1 MTDRSESGQSSE
13 SPSERTRW
21 LSPAS
26 GPAPPLRFGEPAG
39 RWVLLA
45 TVLGSS
51 MAMLDGTV
59 VNLALPRI
67 ADDLDASFGGLQWI
81 LNGYTLALAA
91 LILVGGGLG
100 DRFGRRRIFIIGAIA
115 FTAASVLCAVAVNV
129 PMLIAARVAQGVGAA
144 LLTPGSLAII
154 EASFAQ
160 EDRGRAIGAWS
171 GLGGVATAI
180 GPFLG
185 GWLVDA
191 ASWRYIFLL
200 NVPLG
205 IAVVVVALRHVPES
219 RDPNAT
225 GGIDVLGAAL
235 GALALA
241 GLTLGLSERSWPL
254 AAGGGV
260 LLVAFVLVE
269 RWKAHPLVPMSLFSS
284 RTFSGTNAVT
294 LLLYGALGVV
304 FFLLGLV
311 LQGPLGYTP
320 LQAGAATMPITLAML
335 LLSSRAGALAGRIGP
350 RIPMTVGPL
359 LVAVG
364 VLLLSRIDAA
374 STYVTDVLP
383 GIVVFGLGLALTVAP
398 LTATALGSVDVE
410 HAGVASGV
418 NNAVARTGQLL
429 AVAAV
434 PLVAGFAPGA
444 AVAAEDLLDGFRIVM
459 QAAAATAVL
468 ASLIALA
475 TVRRTAPPA
484 AEPAPWH
491 CAAGGP
497 PAVPEPSVAART

>member
-1 MTDRSESGQSSE
+1 MTG
-13 SPSERTRW
+13 
-21 LSPAS
+21 
-26 GPAPPLRFGEPAG
+26 LRVGEARG

-67 ADDLDASFGGLQWI
+67 GADLDASFGGLQWI
-81 LNGYTLALAA
+81 LNGYTLSLAG
-91 LILVGGGLG
+91 LILLGGGLG
-100 DRFGRRRIFIIGAIA
+100 DRFGRRRVFVAGASA
-115 FTAASVLCAVAVNV
+115 FTTASLLCAVSIDV
-129 PMLIAARVAQGVGAA
+129 PMLVTARVLQGVAAA

-154 EASFAQ
+154 EASFDL
-160 EDRGRAIGAWS
+160 EDRGRAIGTWS

-180 GPFLG
+180 GPFVG

-200 NVPLG
+200 NLPLG
-205 IAVVVVALRHVPES
+205 IAVVTVASRHVPET
-219 RDPNAT
+219 RNPNAT
-225 GGIDVLGAAL
+225 GRIDLPGAAL

-241 GLTLGLSERSWPL
+241 GLTLGLSEASWAL
-254 AAGGGV
+254 AAVGGA
-260 LLVAFVLVE
+260 LLVAFVVVE
-269 RWKAHPLVPMSLFSS
+269 RRTAQPLVPISLFAS
-284 RTFSGTNAVT
+284 RTFSGTNVVT
-294 LLLYGALGVV
+294 LLLYGTLGVV

-320 LQAGAATMPITLAML
+320 LQAGAATLPITLAML
-335 LLSSRAGALAGRIGP
+335 LLSSRAGALASRIGP

-359 LVAVG
+359 LVALAM
-364 VLLLSRIDAA
+364 LLLTRIEPD
-374 STYVTDVLP
+374 SSYWTVVLP

-398 LTATALGSVDVE
+398 LTATALGAVDDE

-434 PLVAGFAPGA
+434 PVVAGFAPGV
-444 AVAAEDLLDGFRIVM
+444 AVSVDDLLAGFHQVM
-459 QAAAATAVL
+459 RAAAATTVVAAAVAFL
-468 ASLIALA
+468 
-475 TVRRTAPPA
+475 TVRRPRA
-484 AEPAPWH
+484 ALDHASPWH

-497 PAVPEPSVAART
+497 PPVADPVSAAT

>member
-1 MTDRSESGQSSE
+1 MSD
-13 SPSERTRW
+13 
-21 LSPAS
+21 A
-26 GPAPPLRFGEPAG
+26 LRVGEARG

-45 TVLGSS
+45 TILGSS
-51 MAMLDGTV
+51 MALLDGTV

-67 ADDLDASFGGLQWI
+67 GEDLDASFGGLQWI

-91 LILVGGGLG
+91 LILLGGGLG
-100 DRFGRRRIFIIGAIA
+100 DRFGRRRMFVIGAVG
-115 FTAASVLCAVAVNV
+115 FTSASVLCAMSMTV
-129 PMLIAARVAQGVGAA
+129 PMLVGARVLQGVAAA

-154 EASFAQ
+154 QASFAP
-160 EDRGRAIGAWS
+160 EDRGRAIGLWS
-171 GLGGVATAI
+171 GLGGVGTAI

-191 ASWRYIFLL
+191 ASWRWIFLL

-205 IAVVVVALRHVPES
+205 IAVVTVAVRHVPET

-225 GGIDVLGAAL
+225 GRIDLPGALL

-241 GLTLGLSERSWPL
+241 GLTLGLSETSWLL
-254 AAGGGV
+254 AIAGVV
-260 LLVAFVLVE
+260 LLVSFVLVE
-269 RWKAHPLVPMSLFSS
+269 RGTAQPLVPMTLFSS
-284 RTFSGTNAVT
+284 RVFSGTNVVT

-320 LQAGAATMPITLAML
+320 LQAGAATVPITLAML
-335 LLSSRAGALAGRIGP
+335 FLSPRAGALAERIGP

-359 LVAVG
+359 LVAAAM
-364 VLLLSRIDAA
+364 LLLTRIEPD
-374 STYVTDVLP
+374 SSYVTGVLP

-398 LTATALGSVDVE
+398 LTATALGAVDDE
-410 HAGVASGV
+410 HAGIASGV

-434 PLVAGFAPGA
+434 PVVAGFAPGA
-444 AVAAEDLLDGFRIVM
+444 PVAADDLIDGFHTVM
-459 QAAAATAVL
+459 RAAAATAIV
-468 ASLIALA
+468 AAVIAWVTL
-475 TVRRTAPPA
+475 RRTAPTLEQP
-484 AEPAPWH
+484 PTWH

-497 PAVPEPSVAART
+497 PPVVERVAVGD

>member
-1 MTDRSESGQSSE
+1 MSD
-13 SPSERTRW
+13 
-21 LSPAS
+21 A
-26 GPAPPLRFGEPAG
+26 LRVGEARG

-45 TVLGSS
+45 TILGSS
-51 MAMLDGTV
+51 MALLDGTV

-91 LILVGGGLG
+91 LILLGGGLG
-100 DRFGRRRIFIIGAIA
+100 DRFGRRRIFVMGAIG
-115 FTAASVLCAVAVNV
+115 FTVASLLCAISMNV
-129 PMLIAARVAQGVGAA
+129 PMLVGARVLQGVAA
-144 LLTPGSLAII
+144 AMLTPGSLAII
-154 EASFAQ
+154 QASFAP
-160 EDRGRAIGAWS
+160 EDRGRAIGLWS
-171 GLGGVATAI
+171 GLGGVGTAI

-191 ASWRYIFLL
+191 ASWRWIFLL

-205 IAVVVVALRHVPES
+205 IAVVTVAVRHVPET

-225 GGIDVLGAAL
+225 GRMDLPGAVL

-241 GLTLGLSERSWPL
+241 GLTLGLSETSWLL
-254 AAGGGV
+254 AIAGAA
-260 LLVAFVLVE
+260 LLVAFVVVE
-269 RWKAHPLVPMSLFSS
+269 RRTTQPLVPMALFRS
-284 RTFSGTNAVT
+284 RVFSGTNVVT

-320 LQAGAATMPITLAML
+320 LQAGVATVPITLAML
-335 LLSSRAGALAGRIGP
+335 FLSSRAGALAERIGP
-350 RIPMTVGPL
+350 RVPMTVGPL
-359 LVAVG
+359 LVAAAM
-364 VLLLSRIDAA
+364 LLLTRIEPD
-374 STYVTDVLP
+374 SSYVTDVLP

-398 LTATALGSVDVE
+398 LTATALGAVDDE
-410 HAGVASGV
+410 HAGIASGV

-434 PLVAGFAPGA
+434 PVVAGFAPGA
-444 AVAAEDLLDGFRIVM
+444 MVAADDLIAGFHTVM
-459 QAAAATAVL
+459 RVAAATAI
-468 ASLIALA
+468 IAA
-475 TVRRTAPPA
+475 VIAWITVRRTTPTPELPPT
-484 AEPAPWH
+484 WH

-497 PAVPEPSVAART
+497 PPAVERVAVGD

>member
-1 MTDRSESGQSSE
+1 MTVG
-13 SPSERTRW
+13 
-21 LSPAS
+21 
-26 GPAPPLRFGEPAG
+26 GGLRVGEARG

-67 ADDLDASFGGLQWI
+67 GTDLDASFGGLQWI

-91 LILVGGGLG
+91 LILLGGGLG
-100 DRFGRRRIFIIGAIA
+100 DRFGRRRVFMIGAIG
-115 FTAASVLCAVAVNV
+115 FTLASLLCAVSMSV
-129 PMLIAARVAQGVGAA
+129 PMLVGARVLQGVAAA

-154 EASFAQ
+154 QASFDP

-200 NVPLG
+200 NLPLG
-205 IAVVVVALRHVPES
+205 IAVVTVAARHVPET
-219 RDPNAT
+219 RNPDAT
-225 GGIDVLGAAL
+225 GRLDLPGAAL

-241 GLTLGLSERSWPL
+241 GLTLGLAERSLPF
-254 AAGGGV
+254 AIAGGVG
-260 LLVAFVLVE
+260 LVAFIVVE
-269 RWKAHPLVPMSLFSS
+269 RRTRQPLVPMALFSS
-284 RTFSGTNAVT
+284 RVFNGTNTVT
-294 LLLYGALGVV
+294 LLLYGSLGVV

-335 LLSSRAGALAGRIGP
+335 LLSARAGALAERIGP

-359 LVAVG
+359 LVATAM
-364 VLLLSRIDAA
+364 LLLTRIQPD
-374 STYVTDVLP
+374 SSYVTDVLP
-383 GIVVFGLGLALTVAP
+383 GIVVFGLGLSLTVAP
-398 LTATALGSVDVE
+398 LTATALGAVDDE

-429 AVAAV
+429 AVAAIPV
-434 PLVAGFAPGA
+434 VAGFAPGVAVAVDDLIGGFHRVMRAAAVTAVVAA
-444 AVAAEDLLDGFRIVM
+444 AVAWI
-459 QAAAATAVL
+459 
-468 ASLIALA
+468 
-475 TVRRTAPPA
+475 TVRRPTTPQVTQPPG
-484 AEPAPWH
+484 WH

-497 PAVPEPSVAART
+497 PAPVEVGSTTS

>member
-1 MTDRSESGQSSE
+1 MTATLHAKEVR
-13 SPSERTRW
+13 
-21 LSPAS
+21 
-26 GPAPPLRFGEPAG
+26 G

-67 ADDLDASFGGLQWI
+67 AEDLDASFTGLSWI

-100 DRFGRRRIFIIGAIA
+100 DRFGRRRMFIAGAVG
-115 FTAASVLCAVAVNV
+115 FTFASALCAVSINV
-129 PMLIAARVAQGVGAA
+129 PMLVGSRVLQGVAA
-144 LLTPGSLAII
+144 AVLTPGSLAII
-154 EASFAQ
+154 EASFAP
-160 EDRGRAIGAWS
+160 EERSRAIGTWS

-191 ASWRYIFLL
+191 ASWRWIFLL

-205 IAVVVVALRHVPES
+205 AAVVAVAIRHVPETQ
-219 RDPNAT
+219 DPQA
-225 GGIDVLGAAL
+225 GGPIDVTGALL

-241 GLTLGLSERSWPL
+241 GLTLGLTGESWPL
-254 AAGGGV
+254 SIAGAV
-260 LLVAFVLVE
+260 LLLTFVVVE
-269 RWKAHPLVPMSLFSS
+269 RRSAHPLLPLGLFSS
-284 RTFSGTNAVT
+284 TTFAGTNGVT

-311 LQGPLGYTP
+311 LQGPLGYSP
-320 LQAGAATMPITLAML
+320 LAAGTATMPITIAML
-335 LLSSRAGALAGRIGP
+335 LLSSRAGQLAERIGP
-350 RIPMTVGPL
+350 RVPMTVGPT
-359 LVAVG
+359 LVAVAM
-364 VLLLSRIDAA
+364 LLLTRVDADSA
-374 STYVTDVLP
+374 YWSGVLP

-398 LTATALGSVDVE
+398 LTATALGAVDDE

-429 AVAAV
+429 AVAAI
-434 PLVAGFAPGA
+434 PLVAGFAPGE
-444 AVAAEDLLDGFRIVM
+444 AVAADHLLDGFRRVM
-459 QAAAATAVL
+459 AVAAGLALVAAAVSWL
-468 ASLIALA
+468 
-475 TVRRTAPPA
+475 TVRRAPVCPPA
-484 AEPAPWH
+484 TATWH

-497 PAVPEPSVAART
+497 PPVPSREARAR

>member
-1 MTDRSESGQSSE
+1 APMTA
-13 SPSERTRW
+13 T
-21 LSPAS
+21 
-26 GPAPPLRFGEPAG
+26 LRVGEARG

-51 MAMLDGTV
+51 MAMLDSTV

-67 ADDLDASFGGLQWI
+67 ADDLDASFAGLQWI

-100 DRFGRRRIFIIGAIA
+100 DRYGRRRMFVTGAIA
-115 FTAASVLCAVAVNV
+115 FTVASVFCAVAVNV
-129 PMLIAARVAQGVGAA
+129 PMLVGARVAQGVAA
-144 LLTPGSLAII
+144 AILTPGSLAII
-154 EASFAQ
+154 EASFAP

-191 ASWRYIFLL
+191 ASWRWIFLL

-205 IAVVVVALRHVPES
+205 AAVVAVAVRHVPES
-219 RDPNAT
+219 RDPHAD
-225 GGIDVLGAAL
+225 GRVDVPGAVL

-241 GLTLGLSERSWPL
+241 GLTLGLTQESWWL
-254 AAGGGV
+254 AGAGVVG
-260 LLVAFVLVE
+260 LAAFVLVE
-269 RWKAHPLVPMSLFSS
+269 RRTARPLVPLGLFSS
-284 RTFSGTNAVT
+284 PTFSGTNAVT

-320 LQAGAATMPITLAML
+320 LQAGAATVPITLAML
-335 LLSSRAGALAGRIGP
+335 LLSARAGALAERIGP

-359 LVAVG
+359 VVAVAM
-364 VLLLSRIDAA
+364 LLLTRIDA
-374 STYVTDVLP
+374 SSEYWTDVFP

-398 LTATALGSVDVE
+398 LTATALGAVDDE

-429 AVAAV
+429 AVAAIPV
-434 PLVAGFAPGA
+434 VAGFAPGEP
-444 AVAAEDLLDGFRIVM
+444 VGTDELLDGFATVM
-459 QAAAATAVL
+459 RAAAATAVV
-468 ASLIALA
+468 AALVA
-475 TVRRTAPPA
+475 VLTVRRPLGA
-484 AEPAPWH
+484 AAVEPSPWH

-497 PAVPEPSVAART
+497 PSVAEPVGRGSR